1 MNIEVSKDLEEG
13 WAILQKGITKVIN
26 TLEGVPEDPMDGK
39 FLSEMHTTTYN
50 MCTQKPHHD
59 YSAQLYERYVGVF
72 NDYLKSKALPAIQE
86 KQDDA
91 SMLQELVKRWENHK
105 VMVRKLSGFFNYLDR
120 YFIVRRSLPS
130 LKDTGFCCFRKIVYE
145 TLKVRVKDAVIK
157 LVNQERDGEEIDQ
170 TLVKNVLEIF
180 VDGLDKKYYV
190 DDFETAFLN
199 DTKDYYT
206 RKVSTQEDLKAE
218 ECLQTEKDRVSHYLH
233 SSTEEKLLKVV
244 QDVVNPAQ
252 VA

>member
-1 MNIEVSKDLEEG
+1 MNIEVLKDLEEG

-26 TLEGVPEDPMDGK
+26 TLEGVPEEPMDGK

-50 MCTQKPHHD
+50 MCTQKPPHD

-86 KQDDA
+86 KDDA
-91 SMLQELVKRWENHK
+91 SMLQELIKRWENHK

-130 LKDTGFCCFRKIVYE
+130 LKDSGFGCFRKI
-145 TLKVRVKDAVIK
+145 DAVIK

-180 VDGLDKKYYV
+180 LDGLDKKYYV

-218 ECLQTEKDRVSHYLH
+218 ECLQREKDRVSHYLH
-233 SSTEEKLLKVV
+233 SSTEKKLLKAV